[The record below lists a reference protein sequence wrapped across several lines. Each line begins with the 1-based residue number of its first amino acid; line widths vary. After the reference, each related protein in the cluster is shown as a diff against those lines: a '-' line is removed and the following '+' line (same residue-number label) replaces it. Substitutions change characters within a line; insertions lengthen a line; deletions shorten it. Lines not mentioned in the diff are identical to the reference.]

1 MLKHFFTSII
11 LVAFSTTFSQTLHPQ
26 NGLIYDNSSVSRV
39 DVLIDSDS
47 LAFLLHPDSLESD
60 HEYPADIIFKRGS
73 VSDTVLHVG
82 FRLRGNTSRFS
93 AKKSYKIAINSFTS
107 GRRYEGVKK
116 LNINGE
122 HNDPSISRARICW
135 NLGEVLH
142 LPVSRT
148 AHTEVYINGIYMG
161 VYINIEHINDDWLM
175 LRYGDD
181 GGNLYKCTWPADL
194 NYISTNPNSYKLAD
208 SDGNRV
214 YELQTNEN
222 ADDYSDLA
230 TFIKVLNQSQ
240 TSQLECALDSIFD
253 IEGYLK
259 TLAFEVVT
267 GHWDN
272 YSYNKNNYYLYHN
285 LATGK
290 MEYIAYDMD
299 NTFGVDWF
307 NIDWAT
313 RNVLNWNNSSS
324 NLPLSSK
331 LLNLPQLKEIYK
343 YYLREIN
350 QVIASQGFENMI
362 DSIYNQ
368 IQPYAS
374 LDTVKSLDYGFTNAD
389 FRNSFD
395 TTAAQQHVKKGLK
408 TYIDQRVASTNTQ
421 LGSFDVAPI
430 IRFPKIEFVGNPAEA
445 KISAFVQD
453 ENISMVEGLYRI
465 NGQANQTIQLFDDGN
480 HDDGNAGDGIFANK
494 IGNLPIGK
502 ISFQVKATDNLNKIR
517 TRPCTAL
524 EVFIPL
530 VNELVINEFM
540 ADNDGLIMDQ
550 NGDYNDWIEIYNN
563 STDTIDLSG
572 FFLTDNGSDP
582 DQWQMPQVDINPHDF
597 YLVWA
602 SGTTANGQNH
612 SNFKLS
618 KDGEEILIFKQN
630 GSIFDTIDHIIFG
643 GQSTDISF
651 GRSMDAAPNW
661 VFFNSPTP
669 GSSNNFAGIN
679 DVKAELSSIYPNP
692 FNSELIIENKSSVA
706 MVVEIFSA
714 TGNLINKIKVS
725 GYEIYV
731 YNDHLPSGLRII
743 RINHDNSVIIK
754 KITKF

>member
-1 MLKHFFTSII
+1 MLKHFFTLLI
-11 LVAFSTTFSQTLHPQ
+11 LVAITTTFAQTIHPS
-26 NGLIYDNSSVSRV
+26 NGLVYDNTSVSRIYV
-39 DVLIDSDS
+39 TINPDS
-47 LAFLLHPDSLESD
+47 LAFMLHPDSLESD
-60 HEYPADIIFKRGS
+60 HEYPADIIFKRGN

-142 LPVSRT
+142 LPVSRA

-161 VYINIEHINDDWLM
+161 VYLNIEHINDDWLM

-181 GGNLYKCTWPADL
+181 SGNLYKCTWPADL
-194 NYISTNPNSYKLAD
+194 NFISTNPNSYKLAD

-214 YELQTNEN
+214 YELQTNET
-222 ADDYSDLA
+222 ADDYTDLA
-230 TFIKVLNQSQ
+230 TFIKVLNQTQ
-240 TSQLECALDSIFD
+240 TTQLECALDSMFD

-285 LATGK
+285 QATGK

-331 LLNLPQLKEIYK
+331 LLSLPQLKEIYK
-343 YYLREIN
+343 FYLREIN
-350 QVIASQGFENMI
+350 QVIASQDFENMI

-368 IQPYAS
+368 IRPFAY

-395 TTAAQQHVKKGLK
+395 TTSAQQHVKKGIK
-408 TYIDQRVASTNTQ
+408 TFIDQRVASTNSQ
-421 LGSFDVAPI
+421 LGTFDVAPI
-430 IRFPKIEFVGNPAEA
+430 IRFPKIEFSGNPIEA
-445 KISAFVQD
+445 RISAFVQD
-453 ENISMVEGLYRI
+453 ENIAQVEGIFSL
-465 NGQANQTIQLFDDGN
+465 NGQSNQTIQLFDDGM
-480 HDDGNAGDGIFANK
+480 HDDGTAGDGIFANK
-494 IGNLPIGK
+494 ISGLPVGK
-502 ISFQVKATDNLNKIR
+502 ISFQVKATDNLSKIR
-517 TRPCTAL
+517 TRPCTAK

-540 ADNDGLIMDQ
+540 ADNDGFIMDQ
-550 NGDYNDWIEIYNN
+550 NGQYNDWIEIYNN
-563 STDTIDLSG
+563 SSDTIDLSE

-582 DQWQMPQVDINPHDF
+582 DQWQMPQVDINPGDF
-597 YLVWA
+597 FLVWA
-602 SGTTANGQNH
+602 SGSTANGQNH

-618 KDGEEILIFKQN
+618 KDGEEILILKQN
-630 GSIFDTIDHIIFG
+630 GSSFDTIDHIVFG

-651 GRSMDAAPNW
+651 GRSIDAAPNW
-661 VFFNSPTP
+661 VFFNQATP
-669 GSSNNFAGIN
+669 GESNNTA
-679 DVKAELSSIYPNP
+679 SIMENLESDISIFPNP
-692 FNSELIIENKSSVA
+692 FQNSYLITNAGKTKMTI
-706 MVVEIFSA
+706 
-714 TGNLINKIKVS
+714 
-725 GYEIYV
+725 EIYDAFGLKLDEQDIWENSSKTIIDEGV
-731 YNDHLPSGLRII
+731 PGLRLIMI
-743 RINHDNSVIIK
+743 SSPNYL
-754 KITKF
+754 ITKKLIKL